1 MNEYKIYSMG
11 QGLPEYSLLL
21 VLVALVVVVLL
32 AYLGQTIDDTFRN
45 IIDLI

>member
-1 MNEYKIYSMG
+1 MHKHKTYSMG
-11 QGLPEYSLLL
+11 QGLPEYALLF
-21 VLVALVVVVLL
+21 VFVAIAVIVIL